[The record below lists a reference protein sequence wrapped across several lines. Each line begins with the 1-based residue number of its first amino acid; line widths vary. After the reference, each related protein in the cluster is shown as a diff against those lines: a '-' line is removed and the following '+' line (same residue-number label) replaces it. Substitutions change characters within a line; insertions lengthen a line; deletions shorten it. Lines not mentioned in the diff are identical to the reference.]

1 MTREKYLEDRKALID
16 EAQQMIDS
24 SNMENY
30 DAKLGE
36 ITALDQR
43 FEDEAKKQ
51 ANLNALMGSAVG
63 GNMENAAV
71 TAMGSVIG
79 SANLGGSADRT
90 DLLASEEYKSAFLKH
105 MAGRDSEMTQLENE
119 AFVHTTT
126 TTTAPLPTT
135 MLNQIWDLV
144 YGEHHIMEDIN
155 IYRTGTIMEVV
166 KHTAI
171 AQGAAKSVAENTAN
185 DDEENTFVKVT
196 LSGKDFS
203 KHVDISYAM
212 AAMSLDA
219 LEQYLV
225 TEISRGIGEALA
237 EDVVTSI
244 ESGIATEN
252 KIMTAA
258 AATLTYK
265 ECAKLFSMLKRVG
278 KVTVYATRATIYN
291 HLVGMT
297 DATGR
302 PVFQPS
308 MQAGQEG
315 TIFGAVIKVEDAV
328 ADDKLLAG
336 DGSKVL
342 YNMIQD
348 VMIEKD
354 RDIKKH
360 VITHSGYARGEGA
373 LIDDKAFAE
382 LTVKASA

>member
-24 SNMENY
+24 GNMENY
-30 DAKLGE
+30 DAKLEE

-43 FEDEAKKQ
+43 FEDESKKR
-51 ANLNALMGSAVG
+51 ANLKALIGSAIG
-63 GNMENAAV
+63 GSMENAAV
-71 TAMGSVIG
+71 NAIGSVIG
-79 SANLGGSADRT
+79 STNLGGSADKT
-90 DLLASEEYKSAFLKH
+90 DLRASAEYKNAFLKH
-105 MAGRDSEMTQLENE
+105 MAGRDSEMTQMENE

-135 MLNQIWDLV
+135 MLNRIWDLV
-144 YGEHHIMEDIN
+144 YGEHHIMEDITV
-155 IYRTGTIMEVV
+155 YRTGTIMEVV
-166 KHTAI
+166 KHTTI
-171 AQGAAKSVAENTAN
+171 AQGKAKSVTENTAN
-185 DDEENTFVKVT
+185 DDEKNTFAKVT

-219 LEQYLV
+219 LEQYLI

-237 EDVVTSI
+237 ADVVTTI
-244 ESGIATEN
+244 ENGIAAAN
-252 KIMTAA
+252 KVTTAA
-258 AATLTYK
+258 ANTLTYK
-265 ECAKLFSMLKRVG
+265 ECAKLFGLLQRVG

-297 DATGR
+297 DTTGR
-302 PVFQPS
+302 PIFQPS

-328 ADDKLLAG
+328 ANDKLLVG

-348 VMIEKD
+348 IMIENS